1 MNKSR
6 ISREYFN
13 GVQEFV
19 IVTFASKQATNDE
32 MILCPCV
39 KCVNSK
45 FLDIEGIIVNTSD
58 E

>member
-19 IVTFASKQATNDE
+19 TFASKQATDDG
-32 MILCPCV
+32 MILCPQ
-39 KCVNSK
+39 
-45 FLDIEGIIVNTSD
+45 FLQQNAQHLMSTMSSISV
-58 E
+58 